1 MKEYKVID
9 LNNTEKVLP
18 DLIEYM
24 SYKKEKN
31 KDMKDFT
38 IMEFISS
45 LKFNKIF
52 APNPD
57 NVLPFIVDENYFIC
71 ATDGNNSTIIQDTLD
86 FINKHENNNGL
97 KKLTIED
104 EFTGK
109 YLNVCRLIIDGIPYV
124 EV

>member
-9 LNNTEKVLP
+9 LNDTEKILP

-24 SYKKEKN
+24 SYKKDKN
-31 KDMKDFT
+31 KDIKDLT

-71 ATDGNNSTIIQDTLD
+71 ATDDNNSSIIQDAVD

-97 KKLTIED
+97 KRLTMED

-109 YLNVCRLIIDGIPYV
+109 YLNVRRLIIDGIAYV

>member
-9 LNNTEKVLP
+9 LNNTEKILP

-24 SYKKEKN
+24 SYKKDKN
-31 KDMKDFT
+31 KDIKDLT

-71 ATDGNNSTIIQDTLD
+71 ATDDNNSSIIQDAVD

-97 KKLTIED
+97 KRLTMED

-109 YLNVCRLIIDGIPYV
+109 YLNVRRLIIDGIAYV